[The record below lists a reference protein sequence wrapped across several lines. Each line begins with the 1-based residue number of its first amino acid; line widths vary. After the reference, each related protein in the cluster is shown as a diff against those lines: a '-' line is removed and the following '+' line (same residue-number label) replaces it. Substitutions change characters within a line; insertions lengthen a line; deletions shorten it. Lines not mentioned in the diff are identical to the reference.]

1 MKRDDIIAEFGHEVL
16 ARHNFFERNTAQP
29 KEVGIYREAETWV
42 VYRSDERGAD
52 VGRRFFESEA
62 EALDLFARL
71 LRGFIL
77 RRLDL
82 AW

>member
-1 MKRDDIIAEFGHEVL
+1 MTRDDVVREFGPETL
-16 ARHNFFERNTAQP
+16 ARHNFFERNTTQP
-29 KEVGIYREAETWV
+29 KEVGIIREGTGFV

-52 VGRRFFESEA
+52 FGRRHYENES

-71 LRGFIL
+71 LRGFVL
-77 RRLDL
+77 RRLDR